1 MKNGIQM
8 TIEMSIGFGET
19 NRRGRNDVILVFV
32 FPRTFH
38 QIGTQIDFVR
48 SSPKELSRS
57 YRIWS
62 RPKGSART
70 MERGVDVRWTLPVRK
85 STTKYPGLS
94 MLSPFDFDRW
104 EKESNREATDRQRQ
118 MIDRLSKH
126 YLDRIIQFYSDLALL
141 TVPAFSQKRKYF

>member
-1 MKNGIQM
+1 MKNGIQV
-8 TIEMSIGFGET
+8 TIEMSISFGET
-19 NRRGRNDVILVFV
+19 IRRERNDVILVFA
-32 FPRTFH
+32 FPRTFL
-38 QIGTQIDFVR
+38 QIRTQIDSVR
-48 SSPKELSRS
+48 SCPKEPWRS

-70 MERGVDVRWTLPVRK
+70 MERVVNVHWILPVRK

-94 MLSPFDFDRW
+94 MLWPFDFDRW

-126 YLDRIIQFYSDLALL
+126 HLERRIKFDSDLLLL
-141 TVPAFSQKRKYF
+141 TVPAFSQNRKYF